1 MAVAVV
7 GLAISVAGSLQP
19 AALAG
24 MAVADGKVAI
34 IAGASPQAIA
44 LGVTANAMLQ
54 AAAPSLDGRGGGK
67 DDVAQGGGTN
77 VEGIPAA
84 FAAVEDLIRQRTGQ

>member
-1 MAVAVV
+1 M
-7 GLAISVAGSLQP
+7 
-19 AALAG
+19 
-24 MAVADGKVAI
+24 AI

-44 LGVTANAMLQ
+44 LSITANAMLQ

-77 VEGIPAA
+77 ADGIPAA
-84 FAAVEDLIRQRTGQ
+84 FAAVDDLIRQRTGR